1 MKVAF
6 VASEAIPYKKTGGL
20 ADVVGA
26 LPFYLNKLGIKT
38 SVFLPRYKG
47 IKGSLIGNLQIDMK
61 EKHNVQVYT
70 EGNFYFIDYPKFFDR
85 DGLYGTEKGDFS
97 DNCERFTLF
106 CKTVTQLIKRY
117 GYDIVH
123 CHDWQTGL
131 IPLYMKLDNMDTKS
145 IFTIHNLGYQ
155 GRFPSSKFPILGLP
169 KEYFDPEG
177 IEFYG
182 DINFLKAGILY
193 SDIVT
198 TVSENYAR
206 EIQTSE
212 SGFGLDG
219 VLNKRRNSLVGI
231 INGIDYSLWNPEND
245 SLIYQKYNNFNG
257 KQKNKAR
264 LTEECN
270 IDCERPLIGMV
281 TRIADQK
288 GFDIIIK
295 AFDDFIDMGFSFLVL
310 GFGDEHYHNKLKTFE
325 SIYPDKVSVN
335 IKFDNKLAHRIYAGC
350 DFFLMPSQYE
360 PCGLGQLISLKYGT
374 VPIVRKTGGLAD
386 TITDFDPD
394 TLSGNGFVFREH
406 SSKDLLKALSKSYEI
421 YCNKDVFKRLS
432 EKCMDCNF
440 SWEESAKKYKQL
452 YGSL

>member
-20 ADVVGA
+20 ADVVGT
-26 LPFYLNKLGIKT
+26 LPVHLNKLGIKT
-38 SVFLPRYKG
+38 SLFLPRYKG
-47 IKGSLIGNLQIDMK
+47 IKGSFVRDIQIEMK
-61 EKHNVQVYT
+61 EKYIVKVYAA
-70 EGNFYFIDYPKFFDR
+70 GDVYFIDYPEFFKR
-85 DGLYGTEKGDFS
+85 DGLYGTEKGDYP

-106 CKTVTQLIKRY
+106 CKAVTQLIKRG

-131 IPLYMKLDNMDTKS
+131 IPLYMKSDNIDTKRV
-145 IFTIHNLGYQ
+145 FTIHNLGYQ

-169 KEYFDPEG
+169 KEYFNPEA

-193 SDIVT
+193 SNIVT
-198 TVSENYAR
+198 TVSGNYAK
-206 EIQTSE
+206 EIQTPE
-212 SGFGLDG
+212 LGFGLDG
-219 VLNKRRNSLVGI
+219 VLRKRSNNLIGI
-231 INGIDYSLWNPEND
+231 INGIDYNLWNPKTD
-245 SLIYQKYNNFNG
+245 DLIYHKYNDFNG
-257 KQKNKAR
+257 KQKNKAC

-270 IDCERPLIGMV
+270 IDGRRPLIGMV
-281 TRIADQK
+281 SRIADQK

-295 AFDDFIDMGFSFLVL
+295 AFDDIIDMGFSFILL

-325 SIYPDKVSVN
+325 SIYPNKMSIN
-335 IKFDNKLAHRIYAGC
+335 IKFDNKLAHRIYAGS

-394 TLSGNGFVFREH
+394 TLSGNGFVFKQH
-406 SSKDLLKALSKSYEI
+406 SSTDLLKALSKSYEI
-421 YCNKDVFKRLS
+421 YCNEDAFKILS
-432 EKCMDCNF
+432 EKCMDYNF

-452 YGSL
+452 YESL